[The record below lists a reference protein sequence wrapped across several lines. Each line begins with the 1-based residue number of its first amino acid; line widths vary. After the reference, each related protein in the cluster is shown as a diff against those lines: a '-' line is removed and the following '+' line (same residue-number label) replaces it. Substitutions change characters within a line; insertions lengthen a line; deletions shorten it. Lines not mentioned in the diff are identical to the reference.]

1 MMRQFSAFLAGC
13 LLALCCSGTA
23 SAAPPPA
30 MKAEGV
36 PAVSD
41 ELVADLAR
49 YAEYRT
55 AGFAAWHPS
64 RREML
69 VSTRFGNVP
78 QLHTVA
84 APGAARTQI
93 TFFAEPV
100 GGGDYQP
107 KTGRYLAFTKDVG
120 GAEFFQI
127 FLLDTTTGRT
137 RMISD
142 GKSRNSAVR
151 WSRSGKQL
159 AFTSTRRTGR
169 DFDVY
174 VMDPENPA
182 SARLVMQAEGG
193 RSLSTVDWSPDETK
207 LAVIDYRSIT
217 DSQLWLVDVA
227 SGSKQLLTPAT
238 TDGEKAVGG
247 ARFAL
252 DGKGIYYTTDAG
264 TEFQRLLYVSLA
276 DDSTRVVAA
285 SPQGDITAVA
295 LSPEGGRLMYETN
308 ELGASKL
315 YLLDIKT
322 GQPLPLPALPTGT
335 IGGIEWLHDGNEI
348 GFTSNNAQGRNAYS
362 IDLRANK
369 LIQWTFS
376 ELGGLPADE
385 LREPELLRWKSF
397 DGLEISGFLYP
408 ASARF
413 PGKRPVIINIHG
425 GPEGQSRPG
434 FQANRNYFMN
444 EMGVAMI
451 YPNVRGSSG
460 FGKTY
465 VSLDNG
471 RKREDSVKDIGALL
485 DFIATRPDLDA
496 SRVMVYGDSYGGYM
510 VLAAM
515 THYNDRIRCAVD
527 IVGISN
533 WVTFLKNT
541 QDYRREL
548 RRAEYGNESDP
559 DMREFLERISPLNH
573 AQKITKPLLVI
584 QGKNDPRVPVTE
596 SIQLVEKIRS
606 NGGAVWYLEAADEGH
621 GFSKKNNRD
630 YQFAAEVLFVRQHL
644 LP

>member
-1 MMRQFSAFLAGC
+1 MMRLIGFVCAAC
-13 LLALCCSGTA
+13 LWTLCWTWDVT
-23 SAAPPPA
+23 AAPPPA
-30 MKAEGV
+30 MKVEGV
-36 PAVSD
+36 PQVSE
-41 ELVADLAR
+41 ELMTDLTR

-55 AGFAAWHPS
+55 ASFAAWHPAK
-64 RREML
+64 REML
-69 VSTRFGNVP
+69 ISTRFGNVP

-100 GGGDYQP
+100 GGGEFQP
-107 KTGRYLAFTKDVG
+107 KTGGFLAFTKDVG
-120 GAEFFQI
+120 GAEFYQI
-127 FLLDTTTGRT
+127 FLLDTASGRT

-142 GKSRNSAVR
+142 GKSRNGSVR
-151 WSRSGKQL
+151 WSPSGKQL
-159 AFTSTRRTGR
+159 AFTSTQRTGR

-174 VMDPENPA
+174 VMDPESPD

-193 RSLSTVDWSPDETK
+193 RSLSTVDWSPDEAK
-207 LAVIDYRSIT
+207 IAVLDYRSIT

-227 SGSKQLLTPAT
+227 TGGKQLLTAPPAQ
-238 TDGEKAVGG
+238 GETAVGA
-247 ARFAL
+247 ARFSQ
-252 DGKGIYYTTDAG
+252 DGKGLYYTTDAG
-264 TEFQRLLYVSLA
+264 TEFQRIVYVSLA
-276 DDSTRVVAA
+276 DRTTREVAA
-285 SPQGDITAVA
+285 SRNGDVTAIA
-295 LSPEGGRLMYETN
+295 LSPDGGRLLYETN

-315 YLLDIKT
+315 YLMEVKT
-322 GQPLPLPALPTGT
+322 GKQLPLPALPTGS
-335 IGGIEWLHDGNEI
+335 IEGVEWLHDGNEI
-348 GFTSNNAQGRNAYS
+348 GFTSNNAQGGNAYS
-362 IDLRANK
+362 IDLKAGK

-376 ELGGLPADE
+376 ELGGLPAEE

-408 ASARF
+408 AAARF
-413 PGKRPVIINIHG
+413 AGRRPVIINIHG

-485 DFIATRPDLDA
+485 DYVATRPDLDA
-496 SRVMVYGDSYGGYM
+496 SRVMVYGGSYGGYM
-510 VLAAM
+510 VLASM

-548 RRAEYGNESDP
+548 RRAEYGNESDA
-559 DMREFLERISPLNH
+559 DMREFLERISPLNQ
-573 AQKITKPLLVI
+573 AEKITKPLLVI

-596 SIQLVEKIRS
+596 SVQLVEKIRA
-606 NGGAVWYLEAADEGH
+606 NGGAVWYLEAGDEGH
-621 GFSKKNNRD
+621 GFRKKNNRD
-630 YQFAAEVLFVRQHL
+630 FQFAAEVLFVRQHL

>member
-13 LLALCCSGTA
+13 LLVLCCSGTA
-23 SAAPPPA
+23 SAAPPAA
-30 MKAEGV
+30 MKVEGV
-36 PAVSD
+36 PQVSE

-55 AGFAAWHPS
+55 ASFAAWHPTK
-64 RREML
+64 REM
-69 VSTRFGNVP
+69 VISTRFGNVP

-100 GGGDYQP
+100 GGGEYQP

-120 GAEFFQI
+120 GAEFYQI
-127 FLLDTTTGRT
+127 FLLDTRTGRT

-142 GKSRNSAVR
+142 GKSRNGSLR
-151 WSRSGKQL
+151 WSPSGKQL
-159 AFTSTRRTGR
+159 AFTSTRRTGK

-174 VMDPENPA
+174 VMNPEDPA

-193 RSLSTVDWSPDETK
+193 RSLSTADWSPDESK
-207 LAVIDYRSIT
+207 LAIADYRSIT

-227 SGSKQLLTPAT
+227 IGAKQLLTPSPA
-238 TDGEKAVGG
+238 DGEKAVGP

-252 DGKGIYYTTDAG
+252 DGKGIFYTTDAG
-264 TEFQRLLYVSLA
+264 QEFQHLVYVSFA
-276 DDSTRVVAA
+276 DNTARTVAA
-285 SPQGDITAVA
+285 HTNGDITAIA
-295 LSPEGGRLMYETN
+295 LSPEGGRLLYETN
-308 ELGASKL
+308 ELGVSKL
-315 YLLDIKT
+315 YLIDVNSGK
-322 GQPLPLPALPTGT
+322 PMPLPALPTGT

-348 GFTSNNAQGRNAYS
+348 GFTSNNAQGGNAYS
-362 IDLRANK
+362 IDLRSGTVV
-369 LIQWTFS
+369 QWTFS
-376 ELGGLPADE
+376 ELGGLPTGE

-408 ASARF
+408 ASSRF

-434 FQANRNYFMN
+434 FQANRNFFMN

-485 DFIATRPDLDA
+485 DYVATRPDLDA
-496 SRVMVYGDSYGGYM
+496 SRVMVYGGSYGGYM
-510 VLAAM
+510 VLASM
-515 THYNDRIRCAVD
+515 THYNERIRCAVD

-548 RRAEYGNESDP
+548 RRAEYGNESDA
-559 DMREFLERISPLNH
+559 DMREFLQRISPLNEAH
-573 AQKITKPLLVI
+573 KITKPLLVI

-596 SIQLVEKIRS
+596 STQLVEKIRS

-621 GFSKKNNRD
+621 GFRKKNNRD
-630 YQFAAEVLFVRQHL
+630 FQFAAEVLFVKQHL
-644 LP
+644 LQ